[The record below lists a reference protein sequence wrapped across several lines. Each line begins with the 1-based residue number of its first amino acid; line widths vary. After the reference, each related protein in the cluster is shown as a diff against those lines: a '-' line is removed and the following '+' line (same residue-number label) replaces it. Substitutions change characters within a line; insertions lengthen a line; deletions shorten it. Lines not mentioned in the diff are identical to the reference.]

1 MLLGGHR
8 GLGTTDNLHAR
19 SLAISQNKPAEN
31 TLESIRNALDIG
43 ADFIEI
49 DVIKTKDDK
58 LVVTHSNALN
68 DHVFTEDKLGF
79 LGDYKLA
86 DLQKL
91 RVGPHGDGNIP
102 LLSEVVSLMAEY
114 RAVKKPDLFLN
125 IEIKDVKGTEYHKF
139 KYGEKRLLDLL
150 ADETRKIKDWV
161 VFSSFAIVDL
171 IEMEKLINDAKLA
184 LLFDFPEMKERFI
197 YANPS
202 EDDSKYMQF
211 TPENIKEVTS
221 KVKLSYFHPEIRSI
235 TEEIVKLSCDLGIKI
250 NSWALFEM
258 PPTKDSA
265 EVANFVKL
273 SQKYNMKNG
282 IITDFVKEMRKVVNG
297 SI

>member
-19 SLAISQNKPAEN
+19 NVEISQNKPAEN
-31 TLESIRNALDIG
+31 TLESIRQALDIG

-79 LGDYKLA
+79 LGDYRLV
-86 DLQKL
+86 DIYKL
-91 RVGPHGDGNIP
+91 RVGPRSDGKIS
-102 LLSEVVSLMAEY
+102 LLSEVISLIAEY
-114 RAVKKPDLFLN
+114 RAVKNPNLFLN
-125 IEIKDVKGTEYHKF
+125 IEIKDVKGTEYPKF
-139 KYGEKRLLDLL
+139 KPSEKHLLSLL
-150 ADETRKIKDWV
+150 AEETRSVKDWV
-161 VFSSFAIVDL
+161 VFSSFAIADL
-171 IEMEKLINDAKLA
+171 IEMEKLIDDAKLA

-235 TEEIVKLSCDLGIKI
+235 TEETVNLACDLGIKI

-282 IITDFVKEMRKVVNG
+282 IITDFVKEMREVLG
-297 SI
+297 